1 MACQYSPPAYPLPPT
16 APLRLTPKSPRS
28 PLSSNIYPSPTNFSS
43 PTQVSQKCFTIAVPP
58 MPHFSSPMPIRSPTP
73 PLSRKKSSPLKRSY
87 TPRHQP
93 SASDSILR
101 YPIMKLN
108 RPIYGTRPLSEE
120 ASLCDHHPLSPA
132 ESSASSACSLPSPF
146 SRPSSPVHPMDFP
159 IRHSTASSDLISPAV
174 FRFDVIPATPPAT
187 QPTPPSVAPSPPTV
201 ANPSLRVTL
210 PIGPYENIAHS
221 YPSPDSLPLS
231 TTSELD
237 HPANTLL
244 TVPYVQNRDSRTLS
258 RTLSELLE
266 GFDRLDVD
274 CKADGTSDV
283 ELEDHDELESD
294 HRERARTPSMHSLEH
309 TPSDTSSIHTPSI
322 SSEVETPFLPP
333 QEYENEH
340 TLRSKRSS
348 YVLPRHQQPFS
359 MSSEPQNVV
368 TAPEPSPPRQPELP
382 TSLQTASEMLIDPLT
397 PLDQCPTTPGQEST
411 NNSVR
416 TRSEAPPP
424 YTQSSPQHTSVQ
436 KLDSKT
442 PRADHAP
449 LVSQHYPKTRDS
461 VSTMKQVPLR
471 LTSITLP
478 PARPLRRL
486 LRTDLPLDDRSSR
499 QWDREKVATDVRQV
513 VQRLKWDKAQKAWQ
527 LVRAAGHAPITRKND
542 NGFHHIDRFSLQSPT
557 LQPIQEHREMME
569 SILPPGQLEWALVDS
584 SAPV

>member
-16 APLRLTPKSPRS
+16 APLRLTPKSSRS
-28 PLSSNIYPSPTNFSS
+28 PLSTNIYPSPTDFSS
-43 PTQVSQKCFTIAVPP
+43 PALVSQKCFTIAVPP
-58 MPHFSSPMPIRSPTP
+58 MPRFSSPMPIRSPTP

-108 RPIYGTRPLSEE
+108 RPIYGTRPLSEDS
-120 ASLCDHHPLSPA
+120 SLCDHHPLSPA

-174 FRFDVIPATPPAT
+174 FRFDVIPATPPAA
-187 QPTPPSVAPSPPTV
+187 QPTPPSVAPPPPTV
-201 ANPSLRVTL
+201 ANPSLRLTL
-210 PIGPYENIAHS
+210 PIGPYGNIAHS

-283 ELEDHDELESD
+283 ELEDHDEPESD

-340 TLRSKRSS
+340 TLRSK
-348 YVLPRHQQPFS
+348 
-359 MSSEPQNVV
+359 
-368 TAPEPSPPRQPELP
+368 
-382 TSLQTASEMLIDPLT
+382 
-397 PLDQCPTTPGQEST
+397 
-411 NNSVR
+411 
-416 TRSEAPPP
+416 
-424 YTQSSPQHTSVQ
+424 
-436 KLDSKT
+436 
-442 PRADHAP
+442 
-449 LVSQHYPKTRDS
+449 
-461 VSTMKQVPLR
+461 
-471 LTSITLP
+471 
-478 PARPLRRL
+478 
-486 LRTDLPLDDRSSR
+486 
-499 QWDREKVATDVRQV
+499 
-513 VQRLKWDKAQKAWQ
+513 
-527 LVRAAGHAPITRKND
+527 
-542 NGFHHIDRFSLQSPT
+542 
-557 LQPIQEHREMME
+557 
-569 SILPPGQLEWALVDS
+569 
-584 SAPV
+584 